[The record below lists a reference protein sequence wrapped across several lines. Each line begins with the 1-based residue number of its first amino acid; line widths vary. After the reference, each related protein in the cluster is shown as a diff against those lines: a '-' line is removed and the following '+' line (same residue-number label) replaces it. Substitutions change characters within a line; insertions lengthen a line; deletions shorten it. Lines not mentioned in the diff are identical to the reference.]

1 MATISLQSAK
11 AVGQNINY
19 LTFPEAESQTFKR
32 GQFVY
37 LSSGYVTA
45 CADDAVSIL
54 GMAAEDANDDSAA
67 GTHEISVALA
77 ESHAIFEANVYH
89 GTPASA
95 VTAITTPCNGANSVF
110 ALQVDSNKCYVDL
123 EDTGHDAF
131 LVIGLSPKDAVGD
144 TYGRVLFKVI
154 PSASQ
159 CEFEVDE
166 A

>member
-1 MATISLQSAK
+1 MATVTQQSAK
-11 AVGQNINY
+11 VVGTNVNY
-19 LTFPEAESQTFKR
+19 LTFPEAASQTFKR

-54 GMAAEDANDDSAA
+54 GMAMEDAHNGDA
-67 GTHEISVALA
+67 GANYINVALA
-77 ESHAIFEANVYH
+77 ESNTIFEANVYH

-95 VTAITTPCNGANSVF
+95 VTAITTPCDGANSVF
-110 ALQVDSNKCYVDL
+110 GLQVDSNKCYVDI
-123 EDTGHDAF
+123 EDTTHDAF

-144 TYGRVLFKVI
+144 RYGRVLFKVI

-159 CEFEVDE
+159 VEFEVDE